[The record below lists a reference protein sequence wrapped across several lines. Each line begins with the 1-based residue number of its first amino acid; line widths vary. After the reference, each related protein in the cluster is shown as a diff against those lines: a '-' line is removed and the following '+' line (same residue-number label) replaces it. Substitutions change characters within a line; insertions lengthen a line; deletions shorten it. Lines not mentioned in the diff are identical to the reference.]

1 MSKCKHA
8 IVSGGDYVPYGSSG
22 AYLPETF
29 ECDNPAVPTHE
40 EDELICSENCPYH
53 EKAILDENEERLRRN
68 KDLLDIYETR
78 DFWVKVKE
86 TNDFLRSKGL
96 I

>member
-22 AYLPETF
+22 AYLPETI
-29 ECDNPAVPTHE
+29 ECDNPAV
-40 EDELICSENCPYH
+40 SENELENISCGENCQYYVAIIQL
-53 EKAILDENEERLRRN
+53 EKEDGLQNN
-68 KDLLDIYETR
+68 DLHDFYETHKFR
-78 DFWVKVKE
+78 AKIVE
-86 TNDFLRSKGL
+86 TNDFLKSKGL